1 MKYLKSFKN
10 NNPAQNLFLFAMA
23 LAFIASILSLNW
35 QALIAWVCC
44 FVTFVMFCGERDY
57 NRSVTQEL
65 REERKEKISKYQ
77 VAEQMDGNDQE

>member
-10 NNPAQNLFLFAMA
+10 NNAAQNLFLFAMA
-23 LAFIASILSLNW
+23 MAFIAAILSMNW
-35 QALIAWVCC
+35 QAVIAWLCC

-65 REERKEKISKYQ
+65 REERSEKLSKFL
-77 VAEQMDGNDQE
+77 VDKQMDDKGQ

>member
-44 FVTFVMFCGERDY
+44 FVAFVMFCGERDY
-57 NRSVTQEL
+57 NRSLTQEL
-65 REERKEKISKYQ
+65 REERTEKLSKFLVDDKCQ
-77 VAEQMDGNDQE
+77 

>member
-10 NNPAQNLFLFAMA
+10 NNAAQNLFLFAMA
-23 LAFIASILSLNW
+23 MAFIAAILSMNW
-35 QALIAWVCC
+35 QAVIAWLCC

-65 REERKEKISKYQ
+65 REERTEKLSKFL
-77 VAEQMDGNDQE
+77 VDKQMDDKGQ